1 MKLFPTFLVFGS
13 LWAALGFGGPLDH
26 CGDEAAKG
34 VATALVRAATHDPSG
49 SAADARFRPST
60 NLTLVDHGFQRLT
73 GPLFTFQ
80 AGTAR
85 VLVAAR
91 DCSPIQYT
99 DQSRAPATWPRPIS
113 KGGGTDLEVLA
124 ELKKNHVT
132 VTRQEALLSATT
144 VARAMVGSDL
154 FEKMTLV
161 HGDLTDQGRFF
172 AYTFHWLREL
182 VESNVRLGIW
192 TLRVYVNPANGRVY
206 DAHFF
211 RIDPQTADLIAPGSA
226 VKIAQGM
233 LATEKCPQG
242 WKLKRVG
249 AGQHFL
255 QSGEVVRFWAVVF
268 QCNVEGRHPPLVS
281 IKINGISGKPLE
293 ER

>member
-1 MKLFPTFLVFGS
+1 MRLCWTFLVFAS
-13 LWAALGFGGPLDH
+13 LSAALGFGGPLDH

-34 VATALVRAATHDPSG
+34 VATALIRAATHNPSG
-49 SAADARFRPST
+49 NAADVRFRPST
-60 NLTLVDHGFQRLT
+60 NLALVDHGFQRLT

-80 AGTAR
+80 AGNAR

-99 DQSRAPATWPRPIS
+99 DQSKAPATWPRPIS
-113 KGGGTDLEVLA
+113 RGGGTDLEVLA

-132 VTRQEALLSATT
+132 ITRQEALLSATT

-154 FEKMTLV
+154 FEKMTLIQ
-161 HGDLTDQGRFF
+161 GDLTDQGRYF
-172 AYTFHWLREL
+172 AYVFRWVREL

-192 TLRVYVNPANGRVY
+192 TLRICVNPADGRVY

-211 RIDPQTADLIAPGSA
+211 HIDPQTSDLIAPASA
-226 VKIAQGM
+226 VEIARKM
-233 LATEKCPQG
+233 LPAEKCPQG

-249 AGQHFL
+249 AGQHYL
-255 QSGEVVRFWAVVF
+255 QSGESVRFWAVVF
-268 QCNVEGRHPPLVS
+268 QCNVEGRRPPLVS
-281 IKINGISGKPLE
+281 IKINGISGKPFE